1 MSDRRGF
8 LKSLFTAPVAVAAWA
23 TVAKAE
29 APKKLSRPNCL
40 LAEQDE
46 MWTLAKGTRL
56 PVRRIEVQLDF
67 QPAVT
72 WEIREDGR
80 VIRRVVIPRLTERE
94 LRVSS
99 ALRKAGHSPLYSN
112 RQLVPLTGMTLDDL
126 DAERDTIIDS
136 KGDTET
142 PLADLLRE
150 RMSDCYDAWAQQAPK
165 WIPEPDKGHHKD
177 GFVHEARGAFVVIDA
192 PEGKQ
197 FGIGVTQYEITS
209 SAMLIQAPAQVL
221 FA

>member
-1 MSDRRGF
+1 MGSRRGF
-8 LKSLFTAPVAVAAWA
+8 LKSLFAGAGAVAAWS

-29 APKKLSRPNCL
+29 PTRKLERPNCL

-46 MWTLAKGTRL
+46 VWTLDNGVKL
-56 PVRRIEVQLDF
+56 PVRRIEVELDF

-99 ALRKAGHSPLYSN
+99 ALRQKGHRPLYS
-112 RQLVPLTGMTLDDL
+112 REHLLPKPGMTMDDL
-126 DAERDTIIDS
+126 DAERDIIVS
-136 KGDTET
+136 SEGDTVT

-150 RMSDCYDAWAQQAPK
+150 RMSDCHDAWNAGGWASFPGEGGARLDPK
-165 WIPEPDKGHHKD
+165 
-177 GFVHEARGAFVVIDA
+177 GAFVVIGTPD
-192 PEGKQ
+192 ETQ
-197 FGIGVTQYEITS
+197 YGIGITGYEITS
-209 SAMLIQAPAQVL
+209 EAMLIQAPARVL
-221 FA
+221 FR